1 MLKKESN
8 SLIVQSTASAI
19 SAIIVEYYEYSI
31 ILALYD
37 LSPIFMG
44 IETSSILTI
53 SVYITEL
60 RSIRPN

>member
-8 SLIVQSTASAI
+8 SLIVQSTALAI
-19 SAIIVEYYEYSI
+19 STIIVEYYEYSI

-37 LSPIFMG
+37 PNPIFMG